1 MHNSLLRI
9 IVFFLLSTAP
19 VWAAGEQGNDAAES
33 QVDDEQV
40 IAVLELLELMELVQ
54 DMDLLKEM
62 HYLIEDD
69 PDEANE
75 ANE

>member
-1 MHNSLLRI
+1 MPNALLQVI
-9 IVFFLLSTAP
+9 AFLLLSAAP
-19 VWAAGEQGNDAAES
+19 VWAADEQSDNADKS

-40 IAVLELLELMELVQ
+40 IAVMELLELMELVQ

-62 HYLIEDD
+62 DYLIEGDL
-69 PDEANE
+69 NE

>member
-1 MHNSLLRI
+1 MHKSLLQ
-9 IVFFLLSTAP
+9 VVAFLLLSAAP
-19 VWAAGEQGNDAAES
+19 VWAADEQGNDTGKS

-62 HYLIEDD
+62 HYLIEGD
-69 PDEANE
+69 PNE

>member
-1 MHNSLLRI
+1 MPNALLRVI
-9 IVFFLLSTAP
+9 AFLLLSAAP
-19 VWAAGEQGNDAAES
+19 VWAADEQGNDADKS

-62 HYLIEDD
+62 DYLNEGD
-69 PDEANE
+69 PNE

>member
-1 MHNSLLRI
+1 MHKSLLQVI
-9 IVFFLLSTAP
+9 AFLLLSAAP
-19 VWAAGEQGNDAAES
+19 VWAVDEQGNDAGKS

-69 PDEANE
+69 PNE

>member
-1 MHNSLLRI
+1 MHKSLLRVI
-9 IVFFLLSTAP
+9 AFLLLSAAP
-19 VWAAGEQGNDAAES
+19 VWAADEPGNDAGKS

-40 IAVLELLELMELVQ
+40 IAVLELLELMDLVQ

-62 HYLIEDD
+62 HYMIEED
-69 PDEANE
+69 PNE

>member
-1 MHNSLLRI
+1 MPKSLLQ
-9 IVFFLLSTAP
+9 IVVFLLLSTAP
-19 VWAAGEQGNDAAES
+19 VCAAGEQGNDAGKA

-69 PDEANE
+69 PNE

>member
-9 IVFFLLSTAP
+9 VAFLLLSTAP
-19 VWAAGEQGNDAAES
+19 AWAAGEQGNDAGKA

-54 DMDLLKEM
+54 DMDLFKEM
-62 HYLIEDD
+62 HYLIEGD
-69 PDEANE
+69 PNE
-75 ANE
+75 AND

>member
-1 MHNSLLRI
+1 MHNALLRVI
-9 IVFFLLSTAP
+9 AFLLLSAALA
-19 VWAAGEQGNDAAES
+19 WAADEQGKDADTS

-54 DMDLLKEM
+54 DIDLLKEM
-62 HYLIEDD
+62 DYLNERDS
-69 PDEANE
+69 NE

>member
-1 MHNSLLRI
+1 MHKSLLRVI
-9 IVFFLLSTAP
+9 AFLLLSAAP
-19 VWAAGEQGNDAAES
+19 VWAADEQGSDAGKS

-62 HYLIEDD
+62 DYLIEGD
-69 PDEANE
+69 PHEAND
-75 ANE
+75 

>member
-1 MHNSLLRI
+1 MPNAMLQVI
-9 IVFFLLSTAP
+9 AFLLLGTAP
-19 VWAAGEQGNDAAES
+19 VWAADEQGNDAGKS

-62 HYLIEDD
+62 DYLIEGD
-69 PDEANE
+69 PNE